1 MKTLFATT
9 AALALVLGA
18 QAHAQATNLTGVERL
33 DDRIDDITEDAQD
46 DLAEGQDAERFST
59 LGVPQGLRGSAALTF
74 SGANGN
80 TDTGELSAAAR
91 MTYGVGQF
99 SHSFGLAAE
108 FGEANGTR
116 NEEKFFATYEGTRA
130 FTPALY
136 AFGTGRFEYDGFA
149 TVERDAFLGGGLGYR
164 ILNTP
169 QAAWRVQAGPGIRYT
184 DLASGTDETEGA
196 GILSSRFFYGLTDA
210 VSLTNDTDVLTS
222 DINTLVTNDFGVNF
236 RVSDNL
242 STRVSYRTEYND
254 DPLPGFRNADN
265 TLGVS
270 LVVGF

>member
-1 MKTLFATT
+1 MNKLFATT
-9 AALALVLGA
+9 AFALLLASQV
-18 QAHAQATNLTGVERL
+18 HAQATGLTGVERL
-33 DDRIDDITEDAQD
+33 DDRIDDITEAAQD
-46 DLAEGQDAERFST
+46 DLDEGNDAQRYST
-59 LGVPQGLRGSAALTF
+59 NGVPQGFRGSAALTF

-91 MTYGVGQF
+91 MTCGIGEW

-108 FGEANGTR
+108 YGEANGVK
-116 NEEKFFATYEGTRA
+116 NEEKFFGTVESSRA
-130 FTPALY
+130 FNPQLY

-149 TVERDAFLGGGLGYR
+149 TTERDAFVGGGLGYR
-164 ILNTP
+164 IVNTEDF
-169 QAAWRVQAGPGIRYT
+169 AWRVQGGPGVRYT
-184 DLASGTDETEGA
+184 ALQDGTDETDAA

-236 RVSDNL
+236 RMSDNL

-254 DPLPGFRNADN
+254 DPLPGFENSDN
-265 TLGVS
+265 TLGLS